1 MACAIRY
8 FPSRPTD
15 RGAHGM
21 DDGDDR
27 SAAAGVSRRAFLRRM
42 AALAF
47 AVPVVSSFTL
57 DSAAHPVG
65 VGPGD
70 AHQFSANQHFPNQIA
85 PNQFFS
91 NQGVPTNYFPN
102 QTFANQYYPNQL
114 PA

>member
-1 MACAIRY
+1 
-8 FPSRPTD
+8 
-15 RGAHGM
+15 M

-47 AVPVVSSFTL
+47 AVPVISSFTL

-65 VGPGD
+65 VRPVD
-70 AHQFSANQHFPNQIA
+70 AHQFANQYMPNQITPDKFFSGQV
-85 PNQFFS
+85 PNQ
-91 NQGVPTNYFPN
+91 YFPN
-102 QTFANQYYPNQL
+102 QTFACQYYPNQL